1 MRWIVLKKKE
11 GYFQQSNGQLALFQP
26 DFIRDADCT
35 KETPVIYGKSDIPIY
50 GTGKRIHPRVS
61 GRKDTE
67 YMKKMYLE
75 ELLPLEMYD
84 LVIVLISGGK
94 DSIACYYKL
103 LELGVPKSKIEFWH
117 HDIDGGHPSRT
128 MDWRCIANYIRSFA
142 EAEQIPLR
150 VSWRKNGFFG
160 ELYRIGASE
169 LIEYVDP
176 ETGEIYQCPP
186 SKKYMECQKL
196 KVAAISE
203 MENKLAEFG
212 YRMKFPMKSGDLSQ
226 RWCSAYLKIMV
237 ADTVLRNMNSVAAN
251 LTKTRKDIKLL
262 IVSGER
268 RGESVGRSKYNE
280 IEIHRTNAVSKHHRT
295 VHQWRPVID
304 YSEKDI
310 WEVLKRHKV
319 NPHPCYRAGWN
330 RCSCAMCIF
339 STPQLFAGIREL
351 YPKEYALLCQDEKV
365 LGFTLDNHCDLETY
379 IGSADSCVYHGDKE
393 AIQSLLTGEF
403 PVESVYVK
411 DKWKY
416 PAGAFHGAAGG
427 PC

>member
-1 MRWIVLKKKE
+1 MKKKE

-128 MDWRCIANYIRSFA
+128 MDWRCTANYIRSFA

-212 YRMKFPMKSGDLSQ
+212 YRMKFPMKSGDLSR

-416 PAGAFHGAAGG
+416 PVGAFHGAAGG

>member
-1 MRWIVLKKKE
+1 MKKKE

-128 MDWRCIANYIRSFA
+128 MDWRCTANYIRSFA

-212 YRMKFPMKSGDLSQ
+212 YRMKFPMKSGDLSR

-251 LTKTRKDIKLL
+251 LTKTRMDIKLL

-379 IGSADSCVYHGDKE
+379 IGSADSCVYHDDKE